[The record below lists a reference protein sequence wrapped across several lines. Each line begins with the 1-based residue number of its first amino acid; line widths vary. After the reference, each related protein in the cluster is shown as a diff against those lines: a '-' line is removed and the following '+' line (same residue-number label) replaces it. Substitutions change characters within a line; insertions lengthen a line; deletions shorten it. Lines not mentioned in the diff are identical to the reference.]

1 MNDALNTFVQ
11 SMVADSRCSEF
22 SASWTS
28 RMATL
33 RLSRWLTSRSSIAF
47 TWPTGPHYGNGHH
60 AKSTSS
66 VIPLV
71 AALPLYHTSTLRC
84 TARWVTL
91 DAIREQWLRI
101 IQPHSHGTSN
111 NNASAT

>member
-71 AALPLYHTSTLRC
+71 AALPQLQLQLLQVVPQGLC
-84 TARWVTL
+84 LMLQA
-91 DAIREQWLRI
+91 LRI
-101 IQPHSHGTSN
+101 PGQVVR
-111 NNASAT
+111 